1 MDVSLEIDNGVEHTD
16 TDKDLDSLEL
26 IYNMQHDLNCMVGMD
41 TLNDPNKLDMLFKYA
56 FQIGD
61 EAQELMKCSL
71 TKWWVQEFKDGGKL
85 FDTVLDKNN
94 AKIEAIDIL
103 HFLMSVFQI
112 LDMTPEDI
120 VKIYKL
126 KYQKN
131 IDRQKN
137 GYSIA
142 GKTEEDNL
150 NIIMDIK

>member
-1 MDVSLEIDNGVEHTD
+1 MKYKMTNET
-16 TDKDLDSLEL
+16 DSLQL
-26 IYNMQHDLNCMVGMD
+26 IYKMQHELNCMVGMD
-41 TLNDPNKLDMLFKYA
+41 TINDPNKLNMLFKYA

-71 TKWWVQEFKDGGKL
+71 TKWWVQEFKDGGEL
-85 FDTVLDKNN
+85 FGTVLDKEN

-120 VKIYKL
+120 LKIYKL
-126 KYQKN
+126 KHQKN
-131 IDRQKN
+131 VERQEN

-142 GKTEEDNL
+142 GKTEDDNL
-150 NIIMDIK
+150 DIIMSME